1 MKTTPFVQPWK
12 TLKQSCK
19 THTHRTQSAATA
31 TLSAQAQLRPSGG
44 SDLET
49 ALLPSALAPA
59 PGPQEGGPGP
69 TRLPCA
75 PTSGTGT
82 AVSPLPVPTP
92 PPPQD
97 TGQQAAWARFL
108 GLPPRPEST
117 PGRGS
122 PPDGRGV
129 AVSWDGS
136 LAGDTA
142 RKTTTHLQAHEGVL
156 GLTADSQE
164 GKEERRAHSVEKAGL
179 PDVGK
184 FPRES
189 QPSGQVTRSFT
200 ACQLCLRRAVSS
212 LLSPVSPPMAHL
224 GSTTQ
229 Q

>member
-82 AVSPLPVPTP
+82 AVSPLPFPTP
-92 PPPQD
+92 PPRPRTQ
-97 TGQQAAWARFL
+97 GSRQLGHVSLASLPALSQHREGAAPRMAVGWRSPGTEAWL
-108 GLPPRPEST
+108 GT
-117 PGRGS
+117 QPGR
-122 PPDGRGV
+122 PPLTCRLMK
-129 AVSWDGS
+129 VS
-136 LAGDTA
+136 
-142 RKTTTHLQAHEGVL
+142 L
-156 GLTADSQE
+156 G
-164 GKEERRAHSVEKAGL
+164 
-179 PDVGK
+179 
-184 FPRES
+184 
-189 QPSGQVTRSFT
+189 
-200 ACQLCLRRAVSS
+200 
-212 LLSPVSPPMAHL
+212 
-224 GSTTQ
+224 
-229 Q
+229 